1 MLVLSRKEGEKILIG
16 DQIEITVV
24 RVPPTSVRI
33 GVVAPPQLTIIREE
47 LKRPA
52 EEAAVPVA
60 RPAVPGEEPRVATP

>member
-24 RVPPTSVRI
+24 RVSPTSVRI

-52 EEAAVPVA
+52 DEPAMHVA
-60 RPAVPGEEPRVATP
+60 KAAVPGEEPRVAAP